1 MKISNKIALEEH
13 IATPATVGDSQR
25 YFTPEVWP
33 KFEKYL
39 LDIHGQLLHDMDE
52 TGVELS
58 ILSMNSPSIQAIPN
72 RKQAFEV
79 ARAAN
84 DYMAEQVAK
93 NPKRFQAF
101 ACLPLQDPE
110 VANRELVR
118 CVKELG
124 MKGTLVNGFS
134 QVDTENN
141 VVYYDAPQYL
151 DFWGT
156 LESLDVPFYMHPR
169 DPLPSRIPHLD
180 GHPWLTGS
188 IWAFGMETATHAL
201 RLICSGL
208 FDRYPKL
215 TVILGHLGET
225 LPNNMWRIDHR
236 IAITPMGVPIKRKIS
251 EYLRENFYFTT
262 SGNYCTGTLVNDVL
276 EVGADRLMFSCDYPF
291 ETFKEACGWFDG
303 VDAISM
309 TDKMKIARSN
319 AIKLFKLD
327 KPKCCVAKA

>member
-1 MKISNKIALEEH
+1 MKVTNKIALEEH
-13 IATPATVGDSQR
+13 IATPATLDGSRQ
-25 YFTPEVWP
+25 YFTPEAWP
-33 KFEKYL
+33 KFERYL
-39 LDIHGQLLHDMDE
+39 LDIHGQLLRDMDE
-52 TGVELS
+52 NGVELS
-58 ILSMNSPSIQAIPN
+58 ILSMNSPGVQAMPN
-72 RKQAFEV
+72 RKEAFAV

-110 VANRELVR
+110 AASKELVR

-134 QVDTENN
+134 QIYTPEN
-141 VVYYDAPQYL
+141 VVYYDDPRYL

-156 LESLDVPFYMHPR
+156 LESLGVPFYMHPR
-169 DPLPSRIPHLD
+169 DPLPARIPHLA

-188 IWAFGMETATHAL
+188 IWAFGVETATHAL

-236 IAITPMGVPIKRKIS
+236 IAITPNGVPMKRKVS
-251 EYLRENFYFTT
+251 DYLRENFYFTT

-276 EVGADRLMFSCDYPF
+276 EVGADRILFSVDCPF
-291 ETFKEACGWFDG
+291 ESFTEACGWFDA
-303 VDAISM
+303 VDAIS
-309 TDKMKIARSN
+309 TADKMKIGRGN
-319 AIKLFKLD
+319 AAKLFQLD
-327 KPKCCVAKA
+327 QPKGCAAKA